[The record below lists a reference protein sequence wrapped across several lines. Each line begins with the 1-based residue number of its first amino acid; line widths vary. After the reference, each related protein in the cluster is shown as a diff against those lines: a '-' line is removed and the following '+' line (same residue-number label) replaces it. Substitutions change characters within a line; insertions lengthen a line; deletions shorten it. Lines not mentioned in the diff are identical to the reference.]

1 MLFDFSGVWELEQ
14 AIELL
19 IMCQTHLPQQ
29 HSLQQELQGKL
40 SCLTFCR
47 DVLSHEE
54 ARLEMK

>member
-1 MLFDFSGVWELEQ
+1 MEQ